1 MKKPINR
8 RRLRCIAMVFFLLV
22 FLISGGMLLRNLLRD
37 RTEQAA
43 NQALSQQVRAAR
55 AQVRQ
60 TLTVSPAPSD
70 ADSDDT
76 AAESDADSQETAVD
90 PADAAA
96 EQDTVMAETDAAD
109 PDDPVLAVYAQLHQE
124 NPDLAGWLY
133 IEGTDLDYPVLYTP
147 DDPEYYLRRAFDGS
161 YAYSGSLFVGAGCTP
176 DGTNVIIYGH
186 HMNSGTMFGELLNYK
201 NVSYFNEHPTI
212 HYDTLDELGEYEVL
226 SVFYARVYTSADTDV
241 FRYYQYT
248 DLSDESRFN
257 EFVSQAK
264 AASIYDTGV
273 DAQYGDRLLTLSTCS
288 YHTTNGRF
296 VVVAKRKDDA

>member
-60 TLTVSPAPSD
+60 TLPVSPAPSD

-186 HMNSGTMFGELLNYK
+186 HMNTGTMFGELLNYK

-212 HYDTLDELGEYEVL
+212 HYDTLGETGEYEVL
-226 SVFYARVYTSADTDV
+226 AVFYARVYTSADTDV

-273 DAQYGDRLLTLSTCS
+273 DAQYGDRLITLSTCS

-296 VVVAKRKDDA
+296 VVVARRKDDA

>member
-1 MKKPINR
+1 M
-8 RRLRCIAMVFFLLV
+8 
-22 FLISGGMLLRNLLRD
+22 
-37 RTEQAA
+37 
-43 NQALSQQVRAAR
+43 
-55 AQVRQ
+55 
-60 TLTVSPAPSD
+60 
-70 ADSDDT
+70 DT
-76 AAESDADSQETAVD
+76 PET
-90 PADAAA
+90 ADAADA
-96 EQDTVMAETDAAD
+96 ASDTAVAETDVVD
-109 PDDPVLAVYAQLHQE
+109 PETPLLEDYAQQHQQ
-124 NPDLAGWLY
+124 NSDLAGWLY

-147 DDPEYYLRRAFDGS
+147 NDPEYYLRRAFDGS
-161 YAYSGSLFVGAGCTP
+161 YAYSGSLFIGAGCTP

-186 HMNSGTMFGELLNYK
+186 HMNSGTMFGELMNYK

-226 SVFYARVYTSADTDV
+226 SVFYARVYTSADTNV

-273 DAQYGDRLLTLSTCS
+273 DAQYGDRLITLSTCS

-296 VVVAKRKDDA
+296 VVVARRKAGEKNQTED